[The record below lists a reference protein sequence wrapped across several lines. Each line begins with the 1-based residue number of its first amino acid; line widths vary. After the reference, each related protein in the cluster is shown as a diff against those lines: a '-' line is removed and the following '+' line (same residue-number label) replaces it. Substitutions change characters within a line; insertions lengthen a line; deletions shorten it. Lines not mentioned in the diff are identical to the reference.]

1 MLDILAL
8 KYPNHFADQ
17 LLYGVLITL
26 GLNAFSKIILL
37 RKHKLQIEAKVNTNN
52 LHDILDSNIVEG
64 TDKVETTL
72 TYPTINMI
80 LLGAQFIF
88 SLIVVFLFFQAYEFV
103 DRFWI
108 RVFTTLVLMGSSVA
122 TIIYVVYLNEEELE

>member
-1 MLDILAL
+1 MHPMLNIAIRAARTAG
-8 KYPNHFADQ
+8 N
-17 LLYGVLITL
+17 
-26 GLNAFSKIILL
+26 IIA
-37 RKHKLQIEAKVNTNN
+37 RGFENQAELQIEAKVNTNN
-52 LHDILDSNIVEG
+52 LHDILDSNIVVG